1 MMKVILVFFGG
12 EETEPK
18 TRYYFSADIL
28 LHESHSVHV
37 SYRVKFEIAIFY
49 LQCKKLSGK
58 C

>member
-1 MMKVILVFFGG
+1 MILVFFGG